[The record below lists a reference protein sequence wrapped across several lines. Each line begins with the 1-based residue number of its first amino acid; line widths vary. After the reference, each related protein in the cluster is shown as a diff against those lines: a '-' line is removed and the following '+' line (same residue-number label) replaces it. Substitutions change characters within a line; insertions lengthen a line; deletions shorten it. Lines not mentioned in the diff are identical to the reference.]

1 MWELAGAAGVSATLE
16 QARHQLRSIAGRVA
30 DAAQSAPHR
39 EASGWDGFAARA
51 YQHQLDQ
58 LGRELEGAQEL
69 LRSATDLV
77 GAALFELG
85 GHA

>member
-1 MWELAGAAGVSATLE
+1 MFELSAAAGVSVELE
-16 QARHQLRSIAGRVA
+16 QARRQLRSIAGRVE
-30 DAAQSAPHR
+30 DAARSAPR
-39 EASGWDGFAARA
+39 RDASGWDGPAAHA
-51 YQHQLDQ
+51 YQHALDQ
-58 LGRELEGAQEL
+58 LGRELASGQEL